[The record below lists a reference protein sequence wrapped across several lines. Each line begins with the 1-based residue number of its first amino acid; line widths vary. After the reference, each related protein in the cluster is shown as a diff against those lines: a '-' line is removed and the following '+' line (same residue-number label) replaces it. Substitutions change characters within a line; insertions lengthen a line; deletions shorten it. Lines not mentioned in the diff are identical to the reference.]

1 MRMVFSDA
9 DELVFRDA
17 CDRLV
22 ARFDEWAGERGLE
35 VDPFAVEVALEHK
48 WAMGD
53 GILSRWTVTG
63 LRELLLDWM
72 PLKIAM
78 MEEQRA
84 AVLPTLRVFFDF
96 LARTGLADPRCDP
109 GLPGALEDF
118 AGEFDA
124 AMGDESRYGVAKHWA
139 MMMLRRG
146 VDLGDEDQVECFVT
160 DVQAGDIPY
169 DPEQALQAALLS
181 RQEQMRPRHRRLAP
195 VALPADT
202 ELAAAAADSEVLR
215 RLRVLLS
222 WVGGG
227 RRLTQTGRITLADA
241 RELVELLGTGDVVDP
256 VVHDRVYRTKSSEEL
271 YGLNVTVEWAKAAR
285 LVRTAKGRL
294 LPVKKNMAAL
304 DRPLELW
311 SLAFAAF
318 PLLGPAICSSGWT
331 QSMLWHQ
338 FDEGASAVLT
348 AAYTLG
354 GGVALTDL
362 DELVWDLVSEGYET
376 DEAPQQHRKT
386 WQKLVEHDL
395 RRMLRWLEALGA
407 LRMIDGEA
415 TGEAAGGATGSEAAD
430 ETADGAD
437 DETVG
442 EAADRVAEL
451 TALGRWGTRRMLQDA
466 GFEAPV
472 MADLA
477 GEEAEV
483 VVHVAGSASSEEDA
497 DALLRAWSDA
507 RGEQRAIS
515 ELMALLRRS
524 DDVQQRVVTLDA
536 LVEMG
541 AAGTEVV
548 MGLRDDDR
556 LRPYPT
562 LVLAQHGVVDQA
574 ELGDTDVAVMLAE
587 QLATILLAGDEQV
600 VEVFASM
607 GDADVQRAALEDM
620 GRCGHPKAPAVL
632 TAIARHHQ
640 DPKVARTARK
650 AVLRAR

>member
-22 ARFDEWAGERGLE
+22 GRFDEWAGERGLE

-48 WAMGD
+48 WAVGD
-53 GILSRWTVTG
+53 GILSRWTVAD
-63 LRELLLDWM
+63 LRELLLGWM

-78 MEEQRA
+78 MEEQWA
-84 AVLPTLRVFFDF
+84 TVLPTLRVFFDF
-96 LARTGLADPRCDP
+96 LTRTGLADPRCDP
-109 GLPGALEDF
+109 GLPAALEEL
-118 AGEFDA
+118 AGEFNA

-146 VDLGDEDQVECFVT
+146 VDIGNEEQVGCFVT
-160 DVQAGDIPY
+160 DVQAGEVFY
-169 DPEQALQAALLS
+169 DPEQALQAAILTG
-181 RQEQMRPRHRRLAP
+181 QEQMRPRRRRLAA
-195 VALPADT
+195 VALPADE
-202 ELAAAAADSEVLR
+202 ELAAAAAGSEVLR

-222 WVGGG
+222 WVGDG

-294 LPVKKNMAAL
+294 LPVKKNVATL

-311 SLAFAAF
+311 GLAFAAF
-318 PLLGPAICSSGWT
+318 PRLGLAICSSGWT
-331 QSMLWHQ
+331 ESMLRYQ
-338 FDEGASAVLT
+338 FDEGACAVLT

-354 GGVALTDL
+354 GDVALADL
-362 DELVWDLVSEGYET
+362 HELVWDLASERYET
-376 DEAPQQHRKT
+376 DEAPQQQHRKT

-395 RRMLRWLEALGA
+395 RRMLQWLEILGA
-407 LRMIDGEA
+407 LRMIAGEAGGTA
-415 TGEAAGGATGSEAAD
+415 TGEAAGGTAGGEAAD
-430 ETADGAD
+430 ET
-437 DETVG
+437 T
-442 EAADRVAEL
+442 ADRVAEL

-472 MADLA
+472 MADIA

-483 VVHVAGSASSEEDA
+483 VVHVAGAAASEEDA

-507 RGEQRAIS
+507 RGEQQAIA
-515 ELMALLRRS
+515 ELTALLRRS
-524 DDVQQRVVTLDA
+524 DDVQQWVVTLDA

-541 AAGTEVV
+541 AAGIEVV

-556 LRPYPT
+556 FRPYPT

-587 QLATILLAGDEQV
+587 QLATVLLAGDEQV
-600 VEVFASM
+600 VDVFTSM

-650 AVLRAR
+650 AALRAG